1 MLQLPSSGLEY
12 ILEKKLPIFFFSFL
26 LPSIKSETGVHF
38 AQGQQGQV
46 ILKTESQLAQ
56 LVPSLDFNPRAF
68 SFPSSFLEH
77 FFNPITEFQSRKLCL

>member
-12 ILEKKLPIFFFSFL
+12 ILEKKLSIFFFFFTSFH
-26 LPSIKSETGVHF
+26 SETGVHF